1 MEGMIQ
7 KADKVLD
14 RATKTDRDGALRR
27 LFEKSRGIILISVV
41 EGALLVSGAAGVG
54 IMMVKD
60 PDETWSPPCACGM
73 VSTSMGFAVG
83 AVIKDVIIFALDEK
97 SVRDFT
103 TKVGLKLGVGTSVTL
118 GTVGTNVGANVNLT
132 PTGTSSSINVNNLG
146 VGGTVSIAFSQGAY
160 VSASI
165 SGAVVG
171 PRDMVNQDFYESPV
185 TANDILF
192 GDVDIPKD
200 KFSPVLGDVYDK
212 LDMLSEGSP
221 GAFVPKEV
229 QYNDLFTSNFLSAV
243 SLILQ
248 GVTEEVLKTLEEEK
262 KEEEKKVEVLK
273 LQDENK
279 EKESEEN
286 TTEELPSSDE
296 LSCSEEFKDCC
307 SIADSTDHSIDH
319 EERLTETT
327 TTETTTTAPKTL

>member
-7 KADKVLD
+7 KADTVLD

-73 VSTSMGFAVG
+73 VSTSMGFALG

-97 SVRDFT
+97 SVKDFT

-132 PTGTSSSINVNNLG
+132 STGTMTSSSINVNNLG

-171 PRDMVNQDFYESPV
+171 PRDLVNQDFYESPV
-185 TANDILF
+185 TAHDILF
-192 GDVDIPKD
+192 GDVDILPP

-262 KEEEKKVEVLK
+262 KVEALKPEEEK
-273 LQDENK
+273 K
-279 EKESEEN
+279 EKESEEK
-286 TTEELPSSDE
+286 TTEEQQQSSDE

-307 SIADSTDHSIDH
+307 SVADSTDHSIDQ
-319 EERLTETT
+319 EEPLAETT
-327 TTETTTTAPKTL
+327 TIALKTL